1 VLDPVTGLSNRQGL
15 EMVAGPMLENAR
27 RSGQAVH
34 CLFVDVDDFRTV
46 NEHVGLQAG
55 DAVLQSVAEAVLG
68 SVRGTDVVARWAGD
82 EFVVI
87 GPGTGTSPLELERRV
102 KAQLAASPP
111 VPAQVWTGRV
121 SIGSA
126 TLVPW
131 DDGDLDSLLR
141 RADQDMVLRRS
152 LRRQGRDRVSGL
164 QGPLAAAREVAVDD
178 EDDAPARIVDGDA
191 SA

>member
-1 VLDPVTGLSNRQGL
+1 
-15 EMVAGPMLENAR
+15 
-27 RSGQAVH
+27 
-34 CLFVDVDDFRTV
+34 
-46 NEHVGLQAG
+46 
-55 DAVLQSVAEAVLG
+55 
-68 SVRGTDVVARWAGD
+68 
-82 EFVVI
+82 
-87 GPGTGTSPLELERRV
+87 
-102 KAQLAASPP
+102 
-111 VPAQVWTGRV
+111 V